1 MYAHLFF
8 IYLHDVSD
16 NVDPALGREQL
27 EQGLGQGFLVV
38 STDFQFYIFISI
50 YIFYFLSIYLFE
62 YSLTNNHFF
71 YLNIDLSDNVG
82 KKSTSQLTTLP

>member
-1 MYAHLFF
+1 MNTWANNNSEFFASMYALLLLNTSHKLAVINIICMSAHLFF

-38 STDFQFYIFISI
+38 KVSTDFQF
-50 YIFYFLSIYLFE
+50 
-62 YSLTNNHFF
+62 
-71 YLNIDLSDNVG
+71 
-82 KKSTSQLTTLP
+82 

>member
-1 MYAHLFF
+1 MSAHLFF

-38 STDFQFYIFISI
+38 KVSTDFQF
-50 YIFYFLSIYLFE
+50 
-62 YSLTNNHFF
+62 
-71 YLNIDLSDNVG
+71 
-82 KKSTSQLTTLP
+82 